1 MKYTATIS
9 IAVSIAVILN
19 GSGLYDVILKY
30 INKLFEAFSLYPL

>member
-9 IAVSIAVILN
+9 IAASIAVILN